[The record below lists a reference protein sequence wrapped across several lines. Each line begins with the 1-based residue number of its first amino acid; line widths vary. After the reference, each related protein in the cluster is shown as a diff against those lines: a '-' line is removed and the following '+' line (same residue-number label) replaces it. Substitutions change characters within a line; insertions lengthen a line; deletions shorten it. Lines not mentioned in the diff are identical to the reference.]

1 MKLKLFIIKKILFCF
16 LIFYGIS
23 GVSIAHTTSD
33 VWEVLRSE
41 FRINHE
47 TSRAEVQEQIRW
59 LVSHPSYLQ
68 KVCRQSEPYIYHILG
83 EIKKRKLPGELAL
96 LPMIESAYDPFA
108 YSGVGAAGL
117 WQLMPRTGADLGLK
131 QDWWFDGRRSIRPS
145 TEAALSYLIYLNKF
159 FEGNW
164 ILAIAAYDSGE
175 GTISRA
181 IKVSQRPTQNVSFWE
196 LLTPRETQIYVP
208 RLLALAEVIK
218 NPQRY
223 RISLP
228 EIPYLPYFEEVN
240 IGSQIDLSHAAKLAG
255 ISYKELIKLNPGYNR
270 WTTAPY
276 KPFKLLIPA
285 EKVQQFNSN
294 LANFPEEKRVSW
306 TKHQVKQGD
315 NLDNIAIRY
324 HTTVNLIKQLNQLP
338 TNTITPNQSLLIPST
353 KNAPTLIP
361 QKEIA
366 IAKTTPF
373 STGAINST
381 AKLLNPIR
389 EGNNRR
395 VIHIVQ
401 GTDSYQRLEQ
411 LYGVTIKE
419 IQSWNKM
426 SAYQRL
432 QTGQQLVIW
441 KQVKQPKQYI
451 VQRGDNLNIIAK
463 KNQIQVNKILS
474 LNPGL
479 RWNAPLQHGQRIRV
493 G

>member
-1 MKLKLFIIKKILFCF
+1 MKKTF
-16 LIFYGIS
+16 LAAIFIFYCFS
-23 GVSIAHTTSD
+23 TSATAYTSPD

-41 FRINHE
+41 FMLNHE
-47 TSRAEVQEQIRW
+47 TSRPEVQEQIRW
-59 LVSHPSYLQ
+59 IIAHPSYLQ
-68 KVCRQSEPYIYHILG
+68 KVCRQSEPYIFHILG
-83 EIKKRKLPGELAL
+83 EVKRRKLPGELAL

-145 TEAALSYLIYLNKF
+145 TDAALNYLVYLNKF
-159 FEGNW
+159 FENNW

-175 GTISRA
+175 GTISRSIKA
-181 IKVSQRPTQNVSFWE
+181 IQQSQRNFQFWD
-196 LLTPRETQIYVP
+196 LPVPRETQIYVP
-208 RLLALAEVIK
+208 RLLALAEIIK

-223 RISLP
+223 KLTLP

-240 IGSQIDLSHAAKLAG
+240 IGSQIDLGHAAKLAG

-276 KPFKLLIPA
+276 KPFKLLIPT
-285 EKVQQFNSN
+285 EKVHQFNLN
-294 LANFPEEKRVSW
+294 LANFPENKRVSW

-315 NLDNIAIRY
+315 NLDNIAVRY
-324 HTTVNLIKQLNQLP
+324 HTTVNLIKQLNQLT
-338 TNTITPNQSLLIPST
+338 TNRVKPNQSILIPST
-353 KNAPTLIP
+353 KNAPIIAK
-361 QKEIA
+361 KELA
-366 IAKTTPF
+366 IAKTTPY
-373 STGAINST
+373 SATLQSGRQIKEISS
-381 AKLLNPIR
+381 
-389 EGNNRR
+389 RR

-401 GTDSYQRLEQ
+401 KTDSYQRLERM
-411 LYGVTIKE
+411 YGVSLAE
-419 IQSWNKM
+419 IQSWNKL

-441 KQVKQPKQYI
+441 KKVKQPRLYLIQ
-451 VQRGDNLNIIAK
+451 QGDSLSVIAK
-463 KNQIQVNKILS
+463 KNQTRIDKILL

-479 RWNAPLQHGQRIRV
+479 IREKPLRPGQKIMV